1 MGARRGLSTFA
12 AGATVGA
19 AACALLTTG
28 LLGRGADLVGSAGPL
43 LRLPSAAAGEL
54 PAFEDCEQLRQWY
67 VDQALPLV
75 GPYGFGGGPVVPMFA
90 ERSEASASLDTAGA
104 VGSSGTGTNT
114 QEADVDESDV
124 AKTDGSLVVRVTDQS
139 LVVTEVS
146 GGTPVELSRTPLPG
160 PTLVRP
166 ELLLHD
172 DRVVVVGDELGP
184 GWGWPGDAPIDRTF
198 LPGRPADTRAHVISF
213 DLADP
218 AAPTVTDDRVVDGGA
233 LSTREYADGTVRVVV
248 TTGFPPL
255 DFVQPN
261 RDRTPAEATRRNRE
275 LVRATD
281 IDDWLP
287 GTRSSGGAER
297 PLLACSEV
305 RHPLQASGFGTISV
319 LTFPF
324 DEPARTEATA
334 VTAAGDLVYS
344 SASRLYVATTAGGPV
359 LTTGDAPVPRVAT
372 TQVHAFALDGGGTTY
387 TASGSFRGTV
397 KDRWSFSE
405 HDGRLRVA
413 AEIPGGQGP
422 VDNGVL
428 VLAERDGRLV
438 ETGRVGG
445 LGRGESIRSV
455 RWFGD
460 LAIVVTFR
468 ETDPLY
474 TVDLADPDRPRVVG
488 ELKIP
493 GYSAYL
499 HPVGGDLLVGVG
511 HDATADGSD
520 IGAQAATFDL
530 HDLSLVHRVHTLG
543 FGPSTDV
550 TAGIDPRT
558 FSYLPGERVLVT
570 PVQDWARGGTRF
582 VALRV
587 AADGSLSETGSWV
600 TRGYGGEDVRAL
612 PLGGSRVALV
622 GDVVRVVD
630 VR

>member
-1 MGARRGLSTFA
+1 MGARRGLGGFA
-12 AGATVGA
+12 AGVTVGA

-28 LLGRGADLVGSAGPL
+28 LLGRGADLVGP
-43 LRLPSAAAGEL
+43 AAVAGEL
-54 PAFEDCEQLRQWY
+54 PAFDDCAQLRQWY
-67 VDQALPLV
+67 VDRAVPLV

-90 ERSEASASLDTAGA
+90 ERSGSSASLDAAGA

-124 AKTDGSLVVRVTDQS
+124 AKTDGSLVVRLADRS
-139 LVVTEVS
+139 LVVTDVS
-146 GGTPVELSRTPLPG
+146 GAAPVELSRTRLPG
-160 PTLVRP
+160 PALVRP

-172 DRVVVVGDELGP
+172 DHVVVVGDEPGP
-184 GWGWPGDAPIDRTF
+184 GVGWPEGAAIDRTF
-198 LPGRPADTRAHVISF
+198 LPGRPGDTRAHVISF

-218 AAPTVTDDRVVDGGA
+218 AAPTVTDQQVVDGGA

-248 TTGFPPL
+248 TTDFPPL

-275 LVRATD
+275 IVRATG

-287 GTRSSGGAER
+287 GVRSDGGAEH

-324 DEPARTEATA
+324 DEPGRTTATA

-344 SASRLYVATTAGGPV
+344 SATRLYVATTSGGPV
-359 LTTGDAPVPRVAT
+359 LTTGDAPLPRVAT
-372 TQVHAFALDGGGTTY
+372 TEVHAFALDGGGTTY
-387 TASGSFRGTV
+387 TGSGSFHGTV
-397 KDRWSFSE
+397 EDRWSFSE

-413 AEIPGGQGP
+413 AEFPRDQGP
-422 VDNGVL
+422 ADNGVL
-428 VLAERDGRLV
+428 VLTERDGRLV
-438 ETGRVGG
+438 ETGRVDG

-488 ELKIP
+488 ELRIP
-493 GYSAYL
+493 GFSSYL

-511 HDATADGSD
+511 HDGSADGAD
-520 IGAQAATFDL
+520 LGAQAATFDL
-530 HDLSLVHRVHTLG
+530 RDLSAVRRRDTLG

-550 TAGIDPRT
+550 SAGVDPRA
-558 FSYLPGERVLVT
+558 FSYLPDVRVLVT
-570 PVQDWARGGTRF
+570 PVQDWARGGARF

-587 AADGSLSETGSWV
+587 GADGSLTETGSWV
-600 TRGYGGEDVRAL
+600 SRGYGGEDARTL
-612 PLGGSRVALV
+612 PLGGGRVALV